1 MKADALHSHQ
11 ALARAAIVVL
21 GCTLGTAA
29 FAAEPGLKRE
39 GPLTILTFPQSQPPV
54 DAIDYVHAKT
64 KELPIAA
71 NYSEEMARADL
82 IGLLASHATAP
93 AGEPG
98 FSPGADG
105 DGKTSPVFLGVPAA
119 DSGGVSPE
127 EAGTSNLPFS
137 TARADGATGTTN
149 KIYPFRAAG
158 RLFFQEGGSTFV
170 CSASLIKKG
179 IVVTAAHC
187 VATFGQ
193 KQFHSNFHFV
203 PGYRSGVAPFGN
215 WTAKAA
221 FVLTAY
227 FNGTD
232 PCSQKGVVCQDD
244 VALLVLNPQSGT
256 FPGISTGWY
265 GFAWNGVGFTSTGLT
280 HVTQIGYPVCL
291 DNGELM
297 ERNDSQGFKSA
308 SNSNNTIIG
317 TLMCGGSSGGP
328 WLINF
333 GQRPTLTGTTNGSSA
348 EVNTVVGVTSW
359 GATSTAPKVSGA
371 SPFLNTNILTL
382 VNAACGAD
390 PANC

>member
-1 MKADALHSHQ
+1 MNADASRSYQ
-11 ALARAAIVVL
+11 ALPRAAIVAL
-21 GCTLGTAA
+21 GCALGAAA

-39 GPLTILTFPQSQPPV
+39 GPITIMTFPQSHQAV
-54 DAIDYVHAKT
+54 DAIDYVHAKA

-82 IGLLASHATAP
+82 IGLLASQATAP
-93 AGEPG
+93 AGQPG
-98 FSPGADG
+98 FSAGTDG
-105 DGKTSPVFLGVPAA
+105 DGKTSPVFLGVPATE
-119 DSGGVSPE
+119 SGGYSPE

-158 RLFFQEGGSTFV
+158 RLFFQEGSTTFV

-193 KQFHSNFHFV
+193 KQFHSNFHFI

-221 FVLTAY
+221 FVLSAY

-232 PCSQKGVVCQDD
+232 PCSQTGVVCKDD
-244 VALLVLNPQSGT
+244 VALLVLSPQGGT
-256 FPGISTGWY
+256 LPGLSTGWY
-265 GFAWNGVGFTSTGLT
+265 GFAWNGYGFTPNSLT

-291 DNGELM
+291 DSGELM
-297 ERNDSQGFKSA
+297 ERNDSQGFKSV
-308 SNSNNTIIG
+308 SNSNNTVIG

-333 GQRPTLTGTTNGSSA
+333 GQRPTLTGTTDGSGA
-348 EVNTVVGVTSW
+348 AVNAVVGVTSW
-359 GATSTAPKVSGA
+359 GSTSTAPKVSGA

-382 VNAACGAD
+382 VNGACGANA
-390 PANC
+390 ANC